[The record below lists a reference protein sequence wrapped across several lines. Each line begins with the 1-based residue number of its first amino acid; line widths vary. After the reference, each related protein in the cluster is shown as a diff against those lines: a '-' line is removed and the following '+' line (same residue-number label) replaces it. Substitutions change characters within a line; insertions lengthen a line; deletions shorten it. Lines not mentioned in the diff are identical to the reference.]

1 MQAEHNQLTSQLE
14 KSQNDNTILKKDYDD
29 LKKKL
34 QSAEHSLNSH
44 NSVVREYE
52 DKIAKI
58 LKEKEQ
64 MSIQLDN
71 KSQEIE
77 KLSLDVKKLKSEVTQ
92 ADQVNDNLR
101 AKMMDKELEVES
113 LQVNFN
119 TFIGSGCTKYAGHAG
134 HVQRILKMSSVEV

>member
-1 MQAEHNQLTSQLE
+1 MQGEHNQLTSQLE
-14 KSQNDNTILKKDYDD
+14 KSQNENTTVKKDYDD
-29 LKKKL
+29 LKKKM

-52 DKIAKI
+52 EKLVK
-58 LKEKEQ
+58 LNKEKEQ

-77 KLSLDVKKLKSEVTQ
+77 KLSQDVKKLKSEVTQ
-92 ADQVNDNLR
+92 AEQVNDNLR

-113 LQVNFN
+113 LQVNLNLF
-119 TFIGSGCTKYAGHAG
+119 S
-134 HVQRILKMSSVEV
+134 L